1 MFTSDSEQNEQI
13 TDKANQLKEISKRIK
28 NLEISPLYSFRV
40 ENNYLPVF
48 GEGNINADI
57 MFIGEAPGKQEAESG
72 HPFVGRAGKLLDEL
86 LDSIGLSREEV
97 YITNIVKD
105 RPPRNRAPRISEIN
119 IYKPFLIEQI
129 EVIKPQIIA
138 PLGRI
143 ALRTILR
150 EFNLPFSES
159 KISQLHG
166 EKLKS
171 TTSFGDVTIFPLY
184 HPAAVFYNRSLH
196 ETLVR
201 DFQILSLSI
210 G

>member
-1 MFTSDSEQNEQI
+1 MLTSDSDQNEQI
-13 TDKANQLKEISKRIK
+13 TDKEKQLKELSKRIK

-57 MFIGEAPGKQEAESG
+57 MFIGEAPGKQEAQSG

-86 LDSIGLSREEV
+86 LDSIGLTREEV

-129 EVIKPQIIA
+129 EKF
-138 PLGRI
+138 
-143 ALRTILR
+143 
-150 EFNLPFSES
+150 E
-159 KISQLHG
+159 G
-166 EKLKS
+166 EKQVK
-171 TTSFGDVTIFPLY
+171 
-184 HPAAVFYNRSLH
+184 
-196 ETLVR
+196 
-201 DFQILSLSI
+201 
-210 G
+210 